1 MKVKK
6 RTIRWAD
13 MTYSDEEEEMKD
25 KEKDLKDTT
34 NNYIQTQQRKDP
46 IINTQTKIPT
56 GKHSSSSM
64 VFFLH
69 KKIKTYGKVM
79 SVTFLCI
86 NLTMSLS
93 LIIFCYHFSCKYLS
107 KIPSIFCE
115 VFNKHTQS
123 GCFSS

>member
-56 GKHSSSSM
+56 GKHSNSG
-64 VFFLH
+64 VGFFC
-69 KKIKTYGKVM
+69 IK
-79 SVTFLCI
+79 
-86 NLTMSLS
+86 
-93 LIIFCYHFSCKYLS
+93 
-107 KIPSIFCE
+107 
-115 VFNKHTQS
+115 
-123 GCFSS
+123 